1 VRSVDAKLRARELGV
16 TPICGDLDDAR
27 SLYAVSA
34 LSENILYLAPP
45 PTVGELD
52 TRIANFFAALK
63 KTRRIP
69 QRLVYVSTSGVY
81 GDCDGG
87 FVSETRKINPQ
98 TPRARRRCHAESLVR
113 RFFEAYRMRGAVL
126 RAPGIYSS
134 DRLPLERLKKNIPVL
149 NSDDDSFSNHIHAD
163 DLAKITLL
171 ALYRSRAGRIF
182 NASDGLSTRIG
193 DYYDL
198 LADRARLPRPPRVS
212 LADAKGNIPELSL
225 SFMVESRRL
234 LSDRM
239 KREMRI
245 RLRYPSVYEGIP
257 KLVGVGD

>member
-1 VRSVDAKLRARELGV
+1 
-16 TPICGDLDDAR
+16 
-27 SLYAVSA
+27 
-34 LSENILYLAPP
+34 
-45 PTVGELD
+45 
-52 TRIANFFAALK
+52 
-63 KTRRIP
+63 
-69 QRLVYVSTSGVY
+69 
-81 GDCDGG
+81 
-87 FVSETRKINPQ
+87 
-98 TPRARRRCHAESLVR
+98 
-113 RFFEAYRMRGAVL
+113 
-126 RAPGIYSS
+126 
-134 DRLPLERLKKNIPVL
+134 
-149 NSDDDSFSNHIHAD
+149 
-163 DLAKITLL
+163 
-171 ALYRSRAGRIF
+171 LYRSRAGRIF

-257 KLVGVGD
+257 KIVGVGG